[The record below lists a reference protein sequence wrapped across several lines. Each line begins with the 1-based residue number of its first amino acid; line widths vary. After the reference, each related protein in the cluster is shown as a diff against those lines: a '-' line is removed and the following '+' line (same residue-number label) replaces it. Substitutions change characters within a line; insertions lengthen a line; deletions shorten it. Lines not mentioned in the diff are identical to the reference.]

1 MDAAAEKM
9 LERMVRDGIMNAL
22 ENLVRIG
29 TVTWTDPVNRL
40 ARVKFQDTDLPS
52 GKLPVLASRPYIPDY
67 DGPQQTELK
76 GGGSGYPAYEEHRH
90 PLKIKPWM
98 PKVNATVLCLYLPV
112 WNGDGFILGE
122 IGALGSLK
130 QWADQG

>member
-1 MDAAAEKM
+1 MDAASEKV

-29 TVTWTDPVNRL
+29 TVTWTDPVKRL
-40 ARVKFQDTDLPS
+40 ARVKFRDTDLPS

-67 DGPQQTELK
+67 DVLQRTEFEA
-76 GGGSGYPAYEEHRH
+76 GGSGDAAYERH
-90 PLKIKPWM
+90 KHDLKIKPWM

-112 WNGDGFILGE
+112 WNGDGYILGE
-122 IGALGSLK
+122 IGELGSLK
-130 QWADQG
+130 QWADQ

>member
-1 MDAAAEKM
+1 MDAAAEKV

-67 DGPQQTELK
+67 DGPQQTERK
-76 GGGSGYPAYEEHRH
+76 GGGSGYPAYEEHEH
-90 PLKIKPWM
+90 PLIIKPWM

-112 WNGDGFILGE
+112 WNGDGYILGE
-122 IGALGSLK
+122 IGTLGDLK
-130 QWADQG
+130 QLADQ